1 MTIKICSI
9 SLIDNLLKKKDF
21 NMMIKMTGKIYIVG
35 IGPGSSEYLTKL
47 AIDTVKNSDYTVGS
61 TRAIELFDDVQNKIA
76 FNVKELL
83 DKLNEGVELAC
94 EGNTVSILSTGDP
107 GFSGVL
113 NTVLRISDEKGFDK
127 SNIEVIPG
135 ISSLQLAAARNHI
148 QWDNANV
155 MTFHGRENIE
165 EILPVINNGKTTI
178 ALPSRKVKDMAQ
190 FLLDNGVDEN
200 RKVVVCERLSY
211 DDEKIVES
219 TLKDIAESE
228 FTYMCIMVI
237 Y

>member
-1 MTIKICSI
+1 ME
-9 SLIDNLLKKKDF
+9 N
-21 NMMIKMTGKIYIVG
+21 KIYIIG
-35 IGPGSSEYLTKL
+35 IGPGSSEYLTKK
-47 AIDTVKNSDYTVGS
+47 AVDTVKTSDYTVGS
-61 TRAIELFDDVQNKIA
+61 TRAIDLFDDVNNKIA
-76 FNVKELL
+76 FNVKDLL
-83 DKLNEGVELAC
+83 DKLEKGVDLAI

-113 NTVLRISDEKGFDK
+113 NTVLRIANDKNFPEEK
-127 SNIEVIPG
+127 IEIIPG

-165 EILPVINNGKTTI
+165 DILKVINNGKTTI
-178 ALPSRKVKDMAQ
+178 ALPSKKVRDMAQ
-190 FLLDNGVDEN
+190 FLLDNGVDEH

-211 DDEKIVES
+211 DDEKIVRS
-219 TLKDIAESE
+219 TLKDIANSE

>member
-1 MTIKICSI
+1 MS
-9 SLIDNLLKKKDF
+9 
-21 NMMIKMTGKIYIVG
+21 GKIYIIG
-35 IGPGSSEYLTKL
+35 IGPGSSEYLTKK
-47 AIDTVKNSDYTVGS
+47 AVDTVKMSDYTVGS
-61 TRAIELFDDVQNKIA
+61 TRAIDLFDDVQNTIA

-83 DKLNEGVELAC
+83 DTLEEGVELAVN
-94 EGNTVSILSTGDP
+94 GNTVSILSTGDP

-113 NTVLRISDEKGFDK
+113 NTVLRISDEKSFPK
-127 SNIEVIPG
+127 ENIEVIPG
-135 ISSLQLAAARNHI
+135 ISSLQLAAARNYI

-165 EILPVINNGKTTI
+165 DILPVINNGKVTI

-190 FLLDNGVDEN
+190 FLLDNGVEED

-211 DDEKIVES
+211 PDEKIVEA
-219 TLKDIAESE
+219 TLKDIAHSE

>member
-1 MTIKICSI
+1 ME
-9 SLIDNLLKKKDF
+9 N
-21 NMMIKMTGKIYIVG
+21 KIYIIG
-35 IGPGSSEYLTKL
+35 IGPGSSEYLTKK
-47 AIDTVKNSDYTVGS
+47 AVDTVKTSDYTVGS
-61 TRAIELFDDVQNKIA
+61 TRAIDLFDDVNNKIA
-76 FNVKELL
+76 FNVKDLL
-83 DKLNEGVELAC
+83 DKLEKGVDLAI

-113 NTVLRISDEKGFDK
+113 NTVLRIANEKNFPGEK
-127 SNIEVIPG
+127 IEVIPG

-165 EILPVINNGKTTI
+165 DILKVINNGKTTI
-178 ALPSRKVKDMAQ
+178 ALPSKKVRDMAQ
-190 FLLDNGVDEN
+190 FLLDNGVDEH
-200 RKVVVCERLSY
+200 REVVVCERLSY
-211 DDEKIVES
+211 DDEKIVRS
-219 TLKDIAESE
+219 TLKDIANSE

>member
-1 MTIKICSI
+1 MS
-9 SLIDNLLKKKDF
+9 
-21 NMMIKMTGKIYIVG
+21 GKIYIIG
-35 IGPGSSEYLTKL
+35 IGPGSSEYLTKK
-47 AIDTVKNSDYTVGS
+47 AVDTVKMSDYTVGS
-61 TRAIELFDDVQNKIA
+61 TRAIDLFDDVQNTIA

-83 DKLNEGVELAC
+83 DTLEEGVELAVN
-94 EGNTVSILSTGDP
+94 GNTISILSTGDP

-113 NTVLRISDEKGFDK
+113 NTVLRISDEKNFPK
-127 SNIEVIPG
+127 ENIEVIPG
-135 ISSLQLAAARNHI
+135 ISSLQLAAARNYI

-165 EILPVINNGKTTI
+165 DILPVINNGKVTI

-190 FLLDNGVDEN
+190 FLLDNGVEPS

-211 DDEKIVES
+211 PDEQIVEA
-219 TLKDIAESE
+219 TLKDIAQSE

>member
-1 MTIKICSI
+1 ME
-9 SLIDNLLKKKDF
+9 N
-21 NMMIKMTGKIYIVG
+21 KIYIIG
-35 IGPGSSEYLTKL
+35 IGPGSSEYLTKK
-47 AIDTVKNSDYTVGS
+47 AVDTVKTSDYTVGS
-61 TRAIELFDDVQNKIA
+61 IRAIDLFDDVNNKIA
-76 FNVKELL
+76 FNVKDLL
-83 DKLNEGVELAC
+83 DKLEKGVDLAI

-113 NTVLRISDEKGFDK
+113 NTVLRIANEKNFPEEK
-127 SNIEVIPG
+127 IEVIPG

-165 EILPVINNGKTTI
+165 DILKVINNGKTTI
-178 ALPSRKVKDMAQ
+178 ALPSKKVRDMAQ
-190 FLLDNGVDEN
+190 FLLDNGVDEH
-200 RKVVVCERLSY
+200 REVVVCERLSY
-211 DDEKIVES
+211 DDEKIVRS
-219 TLKDIAESE
+219 TLKDIGNSE

>member
-1 MTIKICSI
+1 
-9 SLIDNLLKKKDF
+9 
-21 NMMIKMTGKIYIVG
+21 MMIKMTGKIYIVG
-35 IGPGSSEYLTKL
+35 IGPGASEYLTKK
-47 AIDTVKNSDYTVGS
+47 AIDTVKASDYTVGS
-61 TRAIELFDDVQNKIA
+61 TRAIDLFEDVSGTIA
-76 FNVKELL
+76 FNVKDLL
-83 DKLNEGVELAC
+83 DKLEEGVQLAC
-94 EGNTVSILSTGDP
+94 DGNTVSILSTGDP

-113 NTVLRISDEKGFDK
+113 NTVLRLSDEKNFPK
-127 SNIEVIPG
+127 ENIEVIPG
-135 ISSLQLAAARNHI
+135 ISSLQLAAAKCHI

-165 EILPVINNGKTTI
+165 DILPIINNGKVTI

-190 FLLDNGVDEN
+190 FLLDNGVDAN

-211 DDEKIVES
+211 PDEKIVES
-219 TLKDIAESE
+219 DLKEIAQSE

>member
-1 MTIKICSI
+1 ME
-9 SLIDNLLKKKDF
+9 N
-21 NMMIKMTGKIYIVG
+21 KIYIIG
-35 IGPGSSEYLTKL
+35 IGPGSSEYLTKK
-47 AIDTVKNSDYTVGS
+47 AVDTVKTSDYTVGS
-61 TRAIELFDDVQNKIA
+61 TRAIDLFDDVNNKIA
-76 FNVKELL
+76 FNVKDLL
-83 DKLNEGVELAC
+83 DKLEKGVDLAI

-113 NTVLRISDEKGFDK
+113 NTVLRIANEKNFPEEK
-127 SNIEVIPG
+127 IEVIPG

-165 EILPVINNGKTTI
+165 GILKVINNGKTTI
-178 ALPSRKVKDMAQ
+178 ALPSKKVRDMAQ
-190 FLLDNGVDEN
+190 FLLDNGVDEH
-200 RKVVVCERLSY
+200 REVVVCERLSY
-211 DDEKIVES
+211 DDEKIVRS
-219 TLKDIAESE
+219 TLKDIANSE

>member
-1 MTIKICSI
+1 
-9 SLIDNLLKKKDF
+9 
-21 NMMIKMTGKIYIVG
+21 MIKMTGKIYIIG
-35 IGPGSSEYLTKL
+35 IGPGSSEYLTKK
-47 AIDTVKNSDYTVGS
+47 AIDTVKMSDYTVGS
-61 TRAIELFDDVQNKIA
+61 TRAIELFDDVNNKIA

-83 DKLNEGVELAC
+83 DKLEEGVELAVK
-94 EGNTVSILSTGDP
+94 GNTVSILSTGDP

-113 NTVLRISDEKGFDK
+113 NTVLRISSEKNFDRE
-127 SNIEVIPG
+127 NIEVIPG
-135 ISSLQLAAARNHI
+135 ISSLQLAAAKCYI

-165 EILPVINNGKTTI
+165 DILPVINNGKVTI

-190 FLLDNGVDEN
+190 FLLDNGVEED
-200 RKVVVCERLSY
+200 RQVVVCERLSY
-211 DDEKIVES
+211 PDEKIVSS
-219 TLKDIAESE
+219 TLKEIAQSE

>member
-1 MTIKICSI
+1 ME
-9 SLIDNLLKKKDF
+9 N
-21 NMMIKMTGKIYIVG
+21 KIYIIG
-35 IGPGSSEYLTKL
+35 IGPGSSEYLTKK
-47 AIDTVKNSDYTVGS
+47 AVDTVKTSDYTVGS
-61 TRAIELFDDVQNKIA
+61 TRAIDLFDDVNNKIA
-76 FNVKELL
+76 FNVKDLL
-83 DKLNEGVELAC
+83 DKLEKGVDLAI

-113 NTVLRISDEKGFDK
+113 NTVLRISNEKNFPEEK
-127 SNIEVIPG
+127 IEVIPG

-165 EILPVINNGKTTI
+165 DILKVINNGKTTI
-178 ALPSRKVKDMAQ
+178 ALPSKKVRDMAQ
-190 FLLDNGVDEN
+190 FLLDNGVDEH
-200 RKVVVCERLSY
+200 REVVVCERLSY
-211 DDEKIVES
+211 DDEKIVRS
-219 TLKDIAESE
+219 TLKDIANSE

>member
-1 MTIKICSI
+1 MPS
-9 SLIDNLLKKKDF
+9 
-21 NMMIKMTGKIYIVG
+21 GKIYIIG
-35 IGPGSSEYLTKL
+35 IGPGAAEYLTKK
-47 AIDTVKNSDYTVGS
+47 AIDTVKASDYTVGS

-83 DKLNEGVELAC
+83 DKLNEGVQLAC
-94 EGNTVSILSTGDP
+94 DGNTVSILSTGDP

-113 NTVLRISDEKGFDK
+113 NTVLRISNEKEFPKD
-127 SNIEVIPG
+127 NIEVIPG
-135 ISSLQLAAARNHI
+135 ISSLQLAAAKCHI

-155 MTFHGRENIE
+155 MTFHGRENIDD
-165 EILPVINNGKTTI
+165 ILPVINNSKTTI

-190 FLLDNGVDEN
+190 FLLDNGVEED
-200 RKVVVCERLSY
+200 RKVIVCERLSY
-211 DDEKIVES
+211 PDENIVES
-219 TLKDIAESE
+219 TLKEIAQSE

>member
-1 MTIKICSI
+1 
-9 SLIDNLLKKKDF
+9 
-21 NMMIKMTGKIYIVG
+21 MIKMTGKIYIVG
-35 IGPGSSEYLTKL
+35 IGPGGSEYLTKK
-47 AIDTVKNSDYTVGS
+47 AVDTVKTSDYTVGS
-61 TRAIELFDDVQNKIA
+61 TRAIDLFEDVNNKIA

-83 DKLNEGVELAC
+83 DKLEDGVQLAC
-94 EGNTVSILSTGDP
+94 DGNTVSILSTGDP

-113 NTVLRISDEKGFDK
+113 NTVLRISSEKNFNKD
-127 SNIEVIPG
+127 NIEVIPG
-135 ISSLQLAAARNHI
+135 ISSLQLAAAKNHI

-165 EILPVINNGKTTI
+165 DILPVINNGKTTI

-190 FLLDNGVDEN
+190 FLLDNGVEEN

-211 DDEKIVES
+211 PDERIVES
-219 TLKDIAESE
+219 TLKDIAQSE
-228 FTYMCIMVI
+228 FTYMCIMII

>member
-1 MTIKICSI
+1 
-9 SLIDNLLKKKDF
+9 
-21 NMMIKMTGKIYIVG
+21 MTGKIYIVG
-35 IGPGSSEYLTKL
+35 IGPGGSEYLTKK
-47 AIDTVKNSDYTVGS
+47 AVDTVKTSDYTVGS
-61 TRAIELFDDVQNKIA
+61 TRAIDLFEDVNNKIA

-83 DKLNEGVELAC
+83 DKLEEGVQLAC
-94 EGNTVSILSTGDP
+94 DGNTVSILSTGDP

-113 NTVLRISDEKGFDK
+113 NTVLRISSEKNFNKD
-127 SNIEVIPG
+127 NIEVIPG
-135 ISSLQLAAARNHI
+135 ISSLQLAAAKNHI

-165 EILPVINNGKTTI
+165 DILPVINNGKPTI

-190 FLLDNGVDEN
+190 FLLDNGVEEN

-211 DDEKIVES
+211 PDERIVES
-219 TLKDIAESE
+219 TLKDIAQSE
-228 FTYMCIMVI
+228 FTYMCIMII